1 MAKFVSVGQPAGHV
15 EGPFKVTGTA
25 RYTAD
30 VALPGLL
37 YGKCLRSPFPHAR
50 IVSIDT
56 AQAAALPGV
65 HAVLTGADL
74 PDRRIGRFFLDMPV
88 LARDVVRFVGE
99 KVVAVAAE
107 SMDVAEEALARID
120 VEYDE
125 LPAVFDPLDAMR
137 DDAPRVH
144 TDTSGYSHPP
154 IPDFA
159 HPGDDRL
166 FPDVPNVVSRVVYAH
181 GDVDAGFAEAT
192 REFTHTFHVPPVHQG
207 YIEPHASVVRI
218 EPDGKIDLWISNK
231 TPFIARGQFA
241 AAVGVDETRV
251 RVNPAPIGGDFGGK
265 GSLMDSVAAYH
276 LAAAAGRPVK
286 MVMTYTEE
294 LLAGN
299 PRHPAV
305 ITLRTGVSAD
315 GRIVARKATLV
326 FGCGAYSAFTP
337 LHTVHGSVH
346 AAGPYRMPNVEI
358 EVLRAYTNIVPA
370 GHMRAPGAPQIVF
383 GVERHMD
390 LIAAELGLDPLEF
403 RLRNTLTEGDV
414 APLGDEWKHIRCRE
428 TLEAAAKAAGW
439 AEAKPSGVGRGIGM
453 YDREPGAF
461 GPSSAT
467 LSIDADATLTLM
479 TGAADTGTGSYTV
492 LQQIVAEAMQLPL
505 SQVSVVQGDTD
516 TAGWEVGA
524 GGSRLTHMAG
534 QAALAAVRK
543 LKDGLIGLAARQME
557 TPPEQVAYRDGGFVG
572 TRNAGKFTPPGTR
585 ASGPH
590 RSPDTRNAGRLAL
603 TDLMASLAARHETPL
618 SFRGEYVAETPV
630 DVTSF
635 CAQIAEVEVDRETG
649 QVTLTKLT
657 TAHDVGTVLNPLTH
671 QGQVEG
677 GAVQGIGQA
686 LTEHLVVQD
695 GAVTNLHL
703 GEYKLP
709 TAMDVPELETV
720 LVQSDAGPAPYAGK
734 AVGEHSNVAVPAA
747 VANAVSDAVGVRL
760 MDLPVTAEKVYA
772 GLHAGDDKGG
782 ET

>member
-1 MAKFVSVGQPAGHV
+1 MANLVSVGQPAGHV
-15 EGPFKVTGTA
+15 EGPAKVTGKT

-56 AQAAALPGV
+56 AQAAAVPGV

-144 TDTSGYSHPP
+144 ADTSGYRHPP

-159 HPGDDRL
+159 HPGDDQL
-166 FPDVPNVVSRVVYAH
+166 FPDIPNVVSRVVYAH
-181 GDVDAGFAEAT
+181 GDVEAGFTEAA
-192 REFTHTFHVPPVHQG
+192 REFTHTFRVPPVHQG

-241 AAVGVDETRV
+241 AAVGVDEAQV
-251 RVNPAPIGGDFGGK
+251 CVNPAPIGGDFGGK

-326 FGCGAYSAFTP
+326 FSCGAYSAFTP

-358 EVLRAYTNIVPA
+358 EVLRAYTNTVPA

-383 GVERHMD
+383 GVESHMD
-390 LIAAELGLDPLEF
+390 LIAAELGLNPLEF
-403 RLRNTLTEGDV
+403 RLRNTLTEGDA
-414 APLGDEWKHIRCRE
+414 APLGDRWKKIRCRE
-428 TLEAAAKAAGW
+428 TLEAAAEAAGW
-439 AEAKPSGVGRGIGM
+439 TEAKPPDVGRGIGM

-467 LSIDADATLTLM
+467 LDIDADARLTLM

-534 QAALAAVRK
+534 QAALAAVRA

-557 TPPEQVAYRDGGFVG
+557 TPRDQVEYRAGGFVR
-572 TRNAGKFTPPGTR
+572 TQ
-585 ASGPH
+585 
-590 RSPDTRNAGRLAL
+590 NAGRLTL
-603 TDLMASLAARHETPL
+603 TDLMAALAARNETPL
-618 SFRGEYVAETPV
+618 SFRGDYVAETPV

-635 CAQIAEVEVDRETG
+635 CAQVAEVAVDRETG

-709 TAMDVPELETV
+709 TAMDIPELETV
-720 LVQSDAGPAPYAGK
+720 LVESDAGPAPYAGK

-747 VANAVSDAVGVRL
+747 VANAVADAVGVRL
-760 MDLPVTAEKVYA
+760 TDLPVTAEKVYA
-772 GLHAGDDKGG
+772 GLRARGEQGG